1 MPIYKKTNE
10 AISAIIGIYGLLLTV
25 FLVSLLYFGKNIIIP
40 IAIAILLTFLLAP
53 LVSKIEKYIG
63 RIASTISVV
72 FLVFIFVSI
81 IGYILSLEFVD
92 LTSKLP
98 NYKNN
103 IAIKVDSLKGYQKTI
118 FPQFWTGF
126 QTVEN
131 NIHATSENKKA
142 NQIPLIKTLPVKI
155 IEAPTLSETAQFVLT
170 PILDFLWKVGLVM
183 LLLFF
188 MLLNHEDLKAR
199 IIRLIGPAR
208 MGMTTRAM
216 SDAGDR
222 VSHYLRMEL
231 MLNISF
237 GLLLSIGLYF
247 IGIPNAELWGGL
259 LVLLRFIPY
268 IGVWLSAVIPIV
280 LSFIISSS
288 WLTPLYTIGLYLSL
302 DLVCS
307 NIFEPLLYG
316 ASTGVSSTALLIAV
330 VFWTL
335 LWGPIGLLLA
345 VPLTV
350 CLVVIGR
357 HVPRF
362 EFLSILLSDERVLE
376 VHEECYHLLLTEE
389 PDTAM
394 LLIDEYL
401 KTNSI
406 INLYDLVLIPLLNVI
421 ERDIRS
427 ESLDSETAKYLYQ
440 VIQDIIEESISSKSS
455 SDEINSLSI
464 IKSLEIFFI
473 PYQTV
478 SEKLVNNMISELIK
492 RNVLYVETLALK
504 FKSKKILEHAEYYK
518 PNLILI
524 SMISPQTLSQIRQF
538 LRDIKTKL
546 PDTTIIIGLWQVQKI
561 NKELIDKVES
571 LGADKVIFS
580 IIEFINEIKEQST
593 NQEK

>member
-1 MPIYKKTNE
+1 MPTYKKTNE

-25 FLVSLLYFGKNIIIP
+25 FLVSLLYFGQNIIIP

-81 IGYILSLEFVD
+81 IGYVLSFEFID

-98 NYKNN
+98 NYQNN
-103 IAIKVDSLKGYQKTI
+103 IQLKVQSLKGYQKTI
-118 FPQFWTGF
+118 LPQIWTGF

-131 NIHATSENKKA
+131 NFPTSTENK
-142 NQIPLIKTLPVKI
+142 NVNPTPLIKTTPIKI
-155 IEAPTLSETAQFVLT
+155 IEAPTLSETAQF
-170 PILDFLWKVGLVM
+170 ILPSVFGILWTVGLVM

-188 MLLNHEDLKAR
+188 MLLNREDLKSR

-208 MGMTTRAM
+208 IGMTTRAM

-231 MLNISF
+231 IINISF
-237 GLLLSIGLYF
+237 GVLLSIGLYF
-247 IGIPNAELWGGL
+247 IGIPNAELWGGV

-268 IGVWLSAVIPIV
+268 IGVWLAAAIPIA

-288 WLTPLYTIGLYLSL
+288 WLIPLYTIILYLSL

-307 NIFEPLLYG
+307 NIFEPILYG
-316 ASTGVSSTALLIAV
+316 ATTGVSSTALLIAV

-335 LWGPIGLLLA
+335 LWGPMGLLLA

-357 HVPRF
+357 HVPRL
-362 EFLSILLSDERVLE
+362 EVLSILLSDEKVLE

-401 KTNSI
+401 KNNSI
-406 INLYDLVLIPLLNVI
+406 INLYDLVLIPLLNTV
-421 ERDIRS
+421 EKDIRS
-427 ESLDSETAKYLYQ
+427 ESLDSETVKYLYQ
-440 VIQDIIEESISSKSS
+440 IVQDIIEESTSNKTS
-455 SDEINSLSI
+455 SDEIDSLKT
-464 IKSLEIFFI
+464 IKSLEISII
-473 PYQTV
+473 PYKSV
-478 SEKLVNNMISELIK
+478 SEKLVNNMISELIR
-492 RNVLYVETLALK
+492 RNVLHVETLALNLK
-504 FKSKKILEHAEYYK
+504 PQKILEHAEYYK

-524 SMISPQTLSQIRQF
+524 SMISPQPLSRIRRF
-538 LRDIKTKL
+538 VKDIKTKL
-546 PDTTIIIGLWQVQKI
+546 PDTKIIIGLWQGQKI
-561 NKELIDKVES
+561 SKEMVGKVES
-571 LGADKVIFS
+571 LGADKIIFS
-580 IIEFINEIKEQST
+580 INEFINEIKEQSI
-593 NQEK
+593 NDE